1 MTIPRPLSRRSFLKS
16 SAAAAGSIAAPLYVP
31 STVFGANERIVTG
44 HIGTG
49 EQGRGDM
56 NGFLHRGVQVAAI
69 CDVDQR
75 HLRLAR
81 QEIDQVQASLGRR
94 AVTKTVDEYGDFR
107 RLLDRKDI
115 DAVVVVTPDHWHSI
129 PTILACDAGKD
140 VYCEKPLS
148 LTIEEGRKMVDAARR
163 NKRVV
168 QTGTQ
173 QRSSENFRIACEL
186 VQNGY
191 LGELREI
198 QIGIPQ
204 VKFRFFNLKGKPRFD
219 HGERAADSAPPA
231 GFDYDFWVGP
241 SEMRPYNLNENH
253 YNFRYFL
260 NYASGQMTNWGAHN
274 IDIAQWAMDAD
285 DGGPVSAVAESVEYE
300 GRKTGLYDVSSA
312 CRVTMEYANGVQL
325 KIGQWRENDPACEY
339 ESGGN
344 RFIGTKGE
352 ILVNRDKLEAT
363 PGELLEIKLNST
375 DKQLVRSDDHIN
387 NFLEC
392 IKSRNKPI
400 SDVEIGHRSTTVC
413 NVATIA
419 LKLGPE
425 RKLTWDPVKEEF
437 PGDAE
442 ANALRSRPL
451 RKPYD
456 LI

>member
-1 MTIPRPLSRRSFLKS
+1 MSLSPPISRRQFLKRTS
-16 SAAAAGSIAAPLYVP
+16 VAAGALAAPLYVP
-31 STVFGANERIVTG
+31 STVFGANERIVAG
-44 HIGTG
+44 HIGVG

-56 NGFLHRGVQVAAI
+56 NAFAQRGVRVAAL
-69 CDVDQR
+69 CDVDRR
-75 HLRLAR
+75 HLRQAR
-81 QEIDQVQASLGRR
+81 RELEQVRSALGGRAASG
-94 AVTKTVDEYGDFR
+94 TVDEYGDFR
-107 RLLDRKDI
+107 RILDRRDI

-129 PTILACDAGKD
+129 PTILACEAGKD

-163 NKRVV
+163 NNRIV

-173 QRSSENFRIACEL
+173 QRSSEEFRTACEL
-186 VQNGY
+186 VLNGY
-191 LGELREI
+191 LGELKEI
-198 QIGIPQ
+198 QIGIPH
-204 VKFRFFNLKGKPRFD
+204 VKFRFFHLKGKPRSD
-219 HGERAADSAPPA
+219 TGQRVPDSNPPD

-241 SEMRPYNLNENH
+241 SEWRPYNLNENH

-285 DGGPVSAVAESVEYE
+285 SSGPISAVAESVEYE

-312 CRVTMEYANGVQL
+312 CRVTMEYANGVL
-325 KIGQWRENDPACEY
+325 LRIGQWRENDPACEY
-339 ESGGN
+339 EGGAN

-352 ILVNRDKLEAT
+352 ILVNRGKLEAR
-363 PGELLEIKLNST
+363 PSGLLETRFTSSDRRLP
-375 DKQLVRSDDHIN
+375 VSDDHIN

-392 IKSRNKPI
+392 IRTRELPI

-419 LKLGPE
+419 LKLGPG
-425 RKLTWDPVKEEF
+425 RLLHWDPVKEEF
-437 PGDAE
+437 PGDPE